1 MSKGAH
7 TLPCKVG
14 FLVIVL
20 WFQFL
25 FVQLKP
31 VGRGWM
37 GVVAD
42 RCFGRKAVGGGA
54 LSFSF
59 N

>member
-14 FLVIVL
+14 F

-42 RCFGRKAVGGGA
+42 RCFGRKVVGGGA

-59 N
+59 NEGRL